1 MNVLQLILILRAR
14 YRIILATFCV
24 TVAAAVMV
32 ILLLPKSYTATT
44 TLLLNYKGMDPVTGM
59 VLPAQLMP
67 GYMATQSDI
76 IRSRNVA
83 LKVVDQLKLA
93 DSPTAQA
100 QFRKAAN
107 GQGEIHNWLAEGLLG
122 KLGVRPSK
130 ESSVLEIAFT
140 SADPVFAADVVN
152 AFAENYQLTS
162 VQLKIAPAQQAAGYL
177 GEQAQVLRKQLET
190 AQSRLSAYQQ
200 EHGITNPE
208 QSLDVENMRLNELS
222 SQLSAMQANAVDAQS
237 RLSAARR
244 NAAESADV
252 ALNPTVQNLRLE
264 ASRAEV
270 KLGEL
275 AQRLDRNHPQYQAAQ
290 AELDKINHQ
299 LQIEV
304 DRAASSLGSNSA
316 MSRQREFELKSMVE
330 SQKQRVLALNRVR
343 DEMAVLQKDVETAK
357 RAMDT
362 VTQRY
367 SQTSIEGQSNQ
378 NDIAILNP
386 ALPPAHP
393 STPRALVSLAL
404 AAVMGIMLGM
414 GFGLLAEWLDRRVRS
429 RDDIADWLGVPV
441 FAVVQGMPV
450 RGRRQTL
457 LGRLQQALPLSGN

>member
-1 MNVLQLILILRAR
+1 MNLLQFLLILKAR
-14 YRIILATFCV
+14 YRIILATFAV
-24 TVAAAVMV
+24 TVAAAVLV
-32 ILLLPKSYTATT
+32 VLLLPKSYTATT

-83 LKVVDQLKLA
+83 LKVVDQLHLA
-93 DSPTAQA
+93 DSPAAQA
-100 QFRKAAN
+100 QFRKGTN
-107 GQGEIHNWLAEGLLG
+107 GQGEIRNWLAEMLLG
-122 KLGVRPSK
+122 KLAVRPSK
-130 ESSVLEIAFT
+130 ESSVIEIAFT
-140 SADPVFAADVVN
+140 SPDPVFAADVVN

-177 GEQAQVLRKQLET
+177 GEQVQVLRKQLET

-237 RLSAARR
+237 RLTAARR

-252 ALNPTVQNLRLE
+252 ALNPTVQNLRIE

-304 DRAASSLGSNSA
+304 ARAASSLGSNSA
-316 MSRQREFELKSMVE
+316 MSHQRESELKAMVA

-343 DEMAVLQKDVETAK
+343 DEMAVLQKDVETAR

-393 STPRALVSLAL
+393 SSPRVLVSLAL
-404 AAVMGIMLGM
+404 AVVMGTILGM

-429 RDDIADWLGVPV
+429 RDDVAEWLGVPV
-441 FAVVQGMPV
+441 FAVVHGRHA
-450 RGRRQTL
+450 RGRQQTL